1 MLYLFISGDMMK
13 PSGWLVS
20 IEGHVV
26 MGPHPFFLHGLA
38 AFFSS
43 YYVFNIEYPAAGSS
57 TLEFIQRYFIKIT
70 FNLVIHIIVQASNSM
85 IVLRSKMLTNE
96 VPEASLVRPSWSRE
110 LIQFRSADQ
119 SGFLHVMLTNTCR
132 SNHSYLFC
140 FGAGYVMMISKR
152 LLRNANVLNEVDEIF
167 FQSRT
172 KCSQALF
179 WKGYV
184 CHTFNRVWF

>member
-13 PSGWLVS
+13 PSGWLLS

-26 MGPHPFFLHGLA
+26 MGPHPFFLHGVA

-43 YYVFNIEYPAAGSS
+43 YYVFNLEYPAAGSS

-85 IVLRSKMLTNE
+85 IVLRFKMLTNE
-96 VPEASLVRPSWSRE
+96 VPEVSLVRPSWSSE

-119 SGFLHVMLTNTCR
+119 SGFLHMLCWQIP
-132 SNHSYLFC
+132 
-140 FGAGYVMMISKR
+140 AGPITAIYFVLGQAMWWWFW
-152 LLRNANVLNEVDEIF
+152 NVYCEM
-167 FQSRT
+167 RMYWM
-172 KCSQALF
+172 K
-179 WKGYV
+179 
-184 CHTFNRVWF
+184 

>member
-13 PSGWLVS
+13 PSGWLLS

-26 MGPHPFFLHGLA
+26 MGPHPSFLHGVA

-43 YYVFNIEYPAAGSS
+43 YCVFNLEYPAAGSS

-85 IVLRSKMLTNE
+85 IVLRFKMLTNE
-96 VPEASLVRPSWSRE
+96 VPEVSLVRPSWSRE

-119 SGFLHVMLTNTCR
+119 SGFLHMLCWQI
-132 SNHSYLFC
+132 S
-140 FGAGYVMMISKR
+140 AGPITAIYFVLGQAMWWWFW
-152 LLRNANVLNEVDEIF
+152 NVYYEM
-167 FQSRT
+167 RMYWM
-172 KCSQALF
+172 K
-179 WKGYV
+179 
-184 CHTFNRVWF
+184 